1 MFRHNPEL
9 VIEELSIEE
18 GLSLSPEQIKQN
30 ILYVIKNDIL
40 DEIVIYASHGVNLK
54 LKEYFCQALNYS
66 NRI

>member
-9 VIEELSIEE
+9 VMEELSIEE

-54 LKEYFCQALNYS
+54 LK
-66 NRI
+66 RIFLPSLKL